1 MEVLRLDEHIRVEQV
16 GHHVTPRCRASS
28 SKVDC
33 FRVCERGPIA
43 VVYPEGAWYSYDDET
58 CDYDCMGSE
67 YIYWSLTSILGAQD
81 YPGRLDQIGREWRLN
96 TRELVMEKDPDVYAI
111 MTNPE
116 YNLPSVLPDGK
127 YAAREF
133 VIETY

>member
-1 MEVLRLDEHIRVEQV
+1 MLHSVFDRVPGTDIANAMDKARGGHFQKAPDE
-16 GHHVTPRCRASS
+16 
-28 SKVDC
+28 
-33 FRVCERGPIA
+33 
-43 VVYPEGAWYSYDDET
+43 YPEGAWYSYDDET